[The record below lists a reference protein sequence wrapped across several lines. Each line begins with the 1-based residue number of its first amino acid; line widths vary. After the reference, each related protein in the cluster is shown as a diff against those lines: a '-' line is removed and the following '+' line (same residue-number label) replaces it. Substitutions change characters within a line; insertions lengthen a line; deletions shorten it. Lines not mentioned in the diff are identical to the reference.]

1 MPTPDPSHPPYLI
14 VFIFKSIYCNY
25 HGFKHKLHIKSWI
38 SRLSKK
44 AQTRQ
49 VAQITQQKPFFNTIS
64 PSCFS
69 FQCPKVL
76 TNHSKESNYLQV
88 NQVQAGTS
96 DYKSHPNCI
105 LVCTASVWMTRWVF
119 TSKSTWV

>member
-1 MPTPDPSHPPYLI
+1 MDL
-14 VFIFKSIYCNY
+14 N
-25 HGFKHKLHIKSWI
+25 I
-38 SRLSKK
+38 SCTSNLGYQDYQKK

-49 VAQITQQKPFFNTIS
+49 VAQITQQKPFFNTIN

-76 TNHSKESNYLQV
+76 TNPSKENNYLQV

-105 LVCTASVWMTRWVF
+105 LVCTATVWMTRWVF
-119 TSKSTWV
+119 TSKSTWVKFVQENIGH